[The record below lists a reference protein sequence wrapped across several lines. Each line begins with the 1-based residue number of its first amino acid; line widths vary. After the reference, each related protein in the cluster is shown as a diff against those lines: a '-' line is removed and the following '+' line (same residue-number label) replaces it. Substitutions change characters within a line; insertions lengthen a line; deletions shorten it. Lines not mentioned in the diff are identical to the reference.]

1 MSRRAGDWSLVG
13 RDSDP
18 VPADGSAVDRLA
30 AEFEGRGR
38 DMTTAADVLSRL
50 AKRTEWVGKAGE
62 SFADEAGSTHEDLA
76 DAARKYVDAG
86 KALRT
91 FSEAVFHAHNETWAG
106 LLAAELADGDRARNA
121 DPAPGSAVPA
131 ATPDPAA
138 EAEESRRRARLL
150 QAQDELAAA
159 RRRVDKAMHALDEA
173 AQRARKAIDAAS
185 GHYKDGFWDDVKG
198 FVSTAIKALLDV
210 LNVLAIIVAALII
223 VLVVIG
229 TGGAALAFLIPAAF
243 WIGVAIF
250 GLTAVQVGMGDADG
264 RDLGWAALGLVG
276 GGVGKGGAALG
287 RSGLGAM
294 QRVVGQ
300 QAERAVR
307 DALPGVV
314 RRGLTDFGPRSRTAA
329 QAIIDGRVERA
340 LQGVDGAVRAAE
352 YLPRRGLQV
361 VSKITEMD
369 DAVTTIRQIRALR
382 EMATGPVPG
391 VLRSYSGA
399 GVQATGALMG
409 LIAQGHDVKELP
421 DTLGGIPDDLRDYA
435 GERAQLEDAALR
447 SASNIVGVGR

>member
-18 VPADGSAVDRLA
+18 VPADGAAVDRVA
-30 AEFEGRGR
+30 AEFESRGR

-50 AKRTEWVGKAGE
+50 AKRTEWVGEAGE

-91 FSEAVFHAHNETWAG
+91 FSEAVFDARSETWAG

-121 DPAPGSAVPA
+121 DPAPGSAVPT

-198 FVSTAIKALLDV
+198 FVSTAIKAILDV
-210 LNVLAIIVAALII
+210 LNVIAIILAVVII

-243 WIGVAIF
+243 WLGVAIF
-250 GLTAVQVGMGDADG
+250 GLTAVQVAMGDAG
-264 RDLGWAALGLVG
+264 WGDLAWASLGLIG
-276 GGVGKGGAALG
+276 GGLGKGGAALG
-287 RSGLGAM
+287 KYSLQSLRLAGEA
-294 QRVVGQ
+294 RV
-300 QAERAVR
+300 AASARNAIPAV
-307 DALPGVV
+307 L
-314 RRGLTDFGPRSRTAA
+314 
-329 QAIIDGRVERA
+329 
-340 LQGVDGAVRAAE
+340 
-352 YLPRRGLQV
+352 RRGLQSTYPRSRALAETILQRRIAREV
-361 VSKITEMD
+361 AAFKSTVDGAATIASRPVRTLAQIA
-369 DAVTTIRQIRALR
+369 DADEALSTIRQIRALR
-382 EMATGPVPG
+382 PHVDAGLLSTRLGHASVGLM
-391 VLRSYSGA
+391 GA
-399 GVQATGALMG
+399 GSATALAG
-409 LIAQGHDVKELP
+409 QIHDFGGVVDLVKDLPGDLQDAWDEQGQLLESATSLV
-421 DTLGGIPDDLRDYA
+421 GI
-435 GERAQLEDAALR
+435 
-447 SASNIVGVGR
+447 GR